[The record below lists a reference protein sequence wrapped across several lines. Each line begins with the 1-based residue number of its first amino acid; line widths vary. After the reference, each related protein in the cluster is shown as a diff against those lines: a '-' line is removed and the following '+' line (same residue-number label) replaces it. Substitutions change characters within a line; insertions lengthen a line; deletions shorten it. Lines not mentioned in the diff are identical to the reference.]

1 MLDPVLRLHLGD
13 DGAPGATEQ
22 GAGVQARV
30 NFGVP
35 TTDGYLQILSHSLVI
50 NSPEQVRGERR
61 VVLGGL
67 LGHGGVGPQGPLGGV
82 GPDQDGH
89 LGIEDLQHDTRSEN
103 NITLCSC

>member
-13 DGAPGATEQ
+13 DGAPGAAEQ

-35 TTDGYLQILSHSLVI
+35 TTVGYIQILSHSLVI
-50 NSPEQVRGERR
+50 QLPEQVRGECR

-67 LGHGGVGPQGPLGGV
+67 LGHGDVGPQGPLGGV
-82 GPDQDGH
+82 GPDQVRH
-89 LGIEDLQHDTRSEN
+89 LGIEDLQHDTRGEN
-103 NITLCSC
+103 NITLSPC